1 MMEDPVHTE
10 SNRADALI
18 GMGRH
23 AEAIPIYRKLMEA
36 HPEEES
42 HLLSLAWALHDSG
55 DKEEAADCFERLF
68 RQELARKV
76 FTGFAYDE
84 LVRIYHAG
92 KDWEKLISVCERA
105 GAAQPEDVALLQA
118 LGEAYLAATR
128 AADAERVFETL
139 TVLEPQAPEY
149 WCSLGN
155 ARLAAGDPGGAEAAY
170 IKAAD
175 IDPADA
181 PTFFCR
187 MADASLRAGFP
198 EQAQTA
204 WTTCLALS
212 PDEPLYLMGLGDV
225 LILRGK
231 PDAAEEAYDRA
242 ASINPAAAGSCWH
255 RLGNLL
261 TKEGLHPRA
270 TEAFARAVAA
280 EPENPRYLL
289 RLAGSYAVRGLDDH
303 AAVAL
308 RRVEALT
315 GSVSRKPR
323 L

>member
-1 MMEDPVHTE
+1 MHTE
-10 SNRADALI
+10 SSRADALI
-18 GMGRH
+18 GMGCR
-23 AEAIPIYRKLMEA
+23 AEAIPIYRKLVEA

-42 HLLSLAWALHDSG
+42 HLLALAWALNDSG
-55 DKEEAADCFERLF
+55 EKEEAMDCFERLF
-68 RQELARKV
+68 RKELARKV

-84 LVRIYHAG
+84 LVRIYRAG

-105 GAAQPEDVALLQA
+105 RTAQPEDVGLLYA
-118 LGEAYLAATR
+118 LGEAYLAANR
-128 AADAERVFETL
+128 AADAERSFETL

-155 ARLAAGDPGGAEAAY
+155 ARLAAGDPGRAETAY
-170 IKAAD
+170 IRAAA
-175 IDPADA
+175 IDPEDA

-187 MADASLRAGFP
+187 LADASLCAGFP
-198 EQAQTA
+198 EQAQRA
-204 WTTCLALS
+204 WTRCLALS

-225 LILRGK
+225 LILRGE
-231 PDAAEEAYDRA
+231 PDAAKEAYDRA

-261 TKEGLHPRA
+261 TKEGLHIRA

-280 EPENPRYLL
+280 EPDNPRYLL
-289 RLAGSYAVRGLDDH
+289 RLAASYAARGLDDC

-308 RRVEALT
+308 CRAEALT
-315 GSVSRKPR
+315 GSVSHKPR